1 MKKFKKTTCQCL
13 KYVDQNKQIRM
24 GVNSIF
30 TEELRSRQ
38 NRYFSGDIKKK
49 IVRDLE
55 RNITTIGEVMKVYQ
69 VSRTSIYRW
78 IFKYSAM
85 AKKQHKQVVE
95 PKSDTQKIKAL
106 EERIKEL
113 ERIVG
118 QKQLLLE
125 FKDKMIEIA
134 ESTYGVDIKKKVGSR
149 LSSGT
154 TSTERNTKEN

>member
-1 MKKFKKTTCQCL
+1 
-13 KYVDQNKQIRM
+13 M
-24 GVNSIF
+24 GNNSIF
-30 TEELRSRQ
+30 NEELRSRH
-38 NRYFSGDIKKK
+38 NRYFSNDIKKK

-55 RNITTIGEVMKVYQ
+55 KNFNSVSDVCKVYQ
-69 VSRTSIYRW
+69 VSRTSVYRW

-85 AKKQHKQVVE
+85 AKKEHKQVVE
-95 PKSDTQKIKAL
+95 PKSDTQRIKML

-134 ESTYGVDIKKKVGSR
+134 EATYNVDIKKKVGSR
-149 LSSGT
+149 LSSGI
-154 TSTERNTKEN
+154 TSTGKNIKKS

>member
-1 MKKFKKTTCQCL
+1 
-13 KYVDQNKQIRM
+13 M
-24 GVNSIF
+24 GTNSIF

-38 NRYFSGDIKKK
+38 NRYFSSDIKKK

-55 RNITTIGEVMKVYQ
+55 RNYNTVGDVCKTYQ

-78 IFKYSAM
+78 IYKYSAM

-95 PKSDTQKIKAL
+95 PKSDTQQIKL
-106 EERIKEL
+106 LRERIKEL

-134 ESTYGVDIKKKVGSR
+134 EATYGVDIKKKVGSR

-154 TSTERNTKEN
+154 TSTGKITGKS

>member
-1 MKKFKKTTCQCL
+1 
-13 KYVDQNKQIRM
+13 M
-24 GVNSIF
+24 GTNSIF

-38 NRYFSGDIKKK
+38 NRYFSNDIKKK

-55 RNITTIGEVMKVYQ
+55 RNLTTIPDIMKTYQ
-69 VSRTSIYRW
+69 VSRTAIYKW
-78 IFKYSAM
+78 IYKYSSM

-95 PKSDTQKIKAL
+95 PKSDTQRIRML

-134 ESTYGVDIKKKVGSR
+134 EATYNVDIKKKVGSK
-149 LSSGT
+149 LSSG
-154 TSTERNTKEN
+154 STLTGKITGKS

>member
-1 MKKFKKTTCQCL
+1 
-13 KYVDQNKQIRM
+13 M
-24 GVNSIF
+24 GINSIF
-30 TEELRSRQ
+30 SEELRSRQ
-38 NRYFSGDIKKK
+38 NRYFSSDIKKK

-55 RNITTIGEVMKVYQ
+55 RNFTSVGDVMKTYD
-69 VSRTSIYRW
+69 VSRTSVYRW

-85 AKKQHKQVVE
+85 AKNQHKQVIE
-95 PKSDTQKIKAL
+95 PKSDTQRIKML

-134 ESTYGVDIKKKVGSR
+134 EAMYNVDIKKKVGSR

-154 TSTERNTKEN
+154 TSTGKNTGKS

>member
-1 MKKFKKTTCQCL
+1 
-13 KYVDQNKQIRM
+13 M
-24 GVNSIF
+24 GTNSIF

-38 NRYFSGDIKKK
+38 NRYFSSDIKKK

-55 RNITTIGEVMKVYQ
+55 RNYNTIGDVCKTYQ

-78 IFKYSAM
+78 IYKYSAM

-95 PKSDTQKIKAL
+95 PKSDTQQIKL
-106 EERIKEL
+106 LRERIKEL

-134 ESTYGVDIKKKVGSR
+134 EATYGVDIKKKVGSR

-154 TSTERNTKEN
+154 TSTGENIKGN